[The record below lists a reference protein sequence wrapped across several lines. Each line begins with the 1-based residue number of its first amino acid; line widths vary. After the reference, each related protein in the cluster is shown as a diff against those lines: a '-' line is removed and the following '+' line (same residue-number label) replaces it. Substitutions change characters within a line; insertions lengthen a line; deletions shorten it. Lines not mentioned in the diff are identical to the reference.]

1 MFRLTVALWWWWQ
14 VARHTFK
21 AVKPLVARQWIRQLN
36 AQVDKYKAMSPA
48 ERGDDAAGGDHEEE
62 HEHDI
67 THPPQATTNIPSR
80 PSGKRSLIPKHR
92 AVAKGTV
99 LLLSLAFVPAVLVI
113 PNRDG

>member
-1 MFRLTVALWWWWQ
+1 MLRLTTALWWWWQ

-67 THPPQATTNIPSR
+67 THPPQAPTNIPSR
-80 PSGKRSLIPKHR
+80 PSEK
-92 AVAKGTV
+92 
-99 LLLSLAFVPAVLVI
+99 LSRGSKQTGWERDYCPLAFNLFS
-113 PNRDG
+113 